1 MNRTLTLG
9 AAVVVA
15 IGAAVALFPSGDLDI
30 DVPEADPVEVDSKE
44 RIKHVDDGEPTAAR
58 STKAEDPDDGTSRQ
72 GSASGEDDEPYI
84 HPAAAAANARRHAP
98 YPQWSNKARPAWK
111 AIDYRLRQ
119 LGDDE
124 NAAIAIEVV
133 DALMAVNRE
142 VEPDIGPLVRVQN
155 DALGRLKGSPN
166 ADEIDTLL
174 ARVEGLIEELQVLP
188 PAELEE

>member
-1 MNRTLTLG
+1 MNRTLTFG
-9 AAVVVA
+9 IAVAVA

-30 DVPEADPVEVDSKE
+30 DVPEAEPVERNTQA
-44 RIKHVDDGEPTAAR
+44 RIEHVDDGDASASN
-58 STKAEDPDDGTSRQ
+58 STNSKVEDDGTSRE
-72 GSASGEDDEPYI
+72 GSASEDEAPYI

-142 VEPDIGPLVRVQN
+142 VEPDVEPLVKVQSA
-155 DALGRLKGSPN
+155 ALSKLKGSPN
-166 ADEIDTLL
+166 ADEIDALL
-174 ARVEGLIEELQVLP
+174 VRVEGLIEELQTLP
-188 PAELEE
+188 PAELDE